1 MSDELNWLSA
11 REMTRRFANG
21 ELSPVDVLDAT
32 LAQLHAVNPALNA
45 ICLLDEPQGRRLAAE
60 SAERWRRGAPLG
72 PLDGVP
78 VAIKDTAHVA
88 GWPTRIGSHSTPT
101 APSTEDTPGVA
112 RLREAGAVFFCKT
125 TTPEF
130 GWKGITHGP
139 LTGITRNPWDISRT
153 PGGSSGGSAALVA
166 AGVVP
171 LATGGDGGGSIRIP
185 AAFSGVFGLKAS
197 YGVVP
202 NFLGPM
208 GTLAVYGGLSRDV
221 ADSALLLNV
230 LTRPDA
236 RDSFAIPYRGIDY
249 LDGLDGGVAGL
260 RIAWS
265 PDLGFPVADPAV
277 VAGMQPAIDALVKA
291 GADVQKVDLDLSGAQ
306 PALEVIWGAS
316 HAALVRDFDGA
327 QLAALDPGLL
337 RLVVAAQDISASEL
351 QAAYAEMRAL
361 SQTMHAFHQRLRSA
375 ADADHSD
382 HRFRRRHRH
391 ARRRAF
397 PAMVRLDAVDMAVQP
412 HAPACG
418 LGAVRI
424 CRGLADRLAD
434 RGADVQRAEHFSRQP
449 LRRAGL
455 RHRRAAGPCRGWRL
469 TGRRILR
476 TAMDVV
482 PGNVQHA
489 GVAEVVRCFCRRH
502 FGHRFANIIGQAVED
517 APGAREE
524 TAAPAV
530 VMLSR
535 LRERRER
542 RTPRSNGRSKRLHR
556 ARRPDRQMPRRRQGR
571 ARLR

>member
-1 MSDELNWLSA
+1 
-11 REMTRRFANG
+11 MTRRFAKG
-21 ELSPVDVLDAT
+21 ELSPVDVLEAT
-32 LAQLHAVNPALNA
+32 LAQLHRVNPALNA

-60 SAERWRRGAPLG
+60 SADRWRRGAPLG

-88 GWPTRIGSHSTPT
+88 GWPTRIGSHTTPT

-291 GADVQKVDLDLSGAQ
+291 GADVQHVALDLSGAQ

-316 HAALVRDFDGA
+316 HAALVR
-327 QLAALDPGLL
+327 
-337 RLVVAAQDISASEL
+337 
-351 QAAYAEMRAL
+351 
-361 SQTMHAFHQRLRSA
+361 
-375 ADADHSD
+375 
-382 HRFRRRHRH
+382 RFRRRATGG
-391 ARRRAF
+391 ARSRPAAAGRISAKYFRERIAGGLCRDARAEPDRCTRFISDYDLLLTPTIPITAFAAGVDTPDAARF
-397 PAMVRLDAVDMAVQP
+397 PQWFDWTPLTWPFNLTRQP
-412 HAPACG
+412 AASVPCGFVEGLPIGLQIVGPMFTEQNILRASRCVEQACATGARPG
-418 LGAVRI
+418 LGA
-424 CRGLADRLAD
+424 
-434 RGADVQRAEHFSRQP
+434 S
-449 LRRAGL
+449 GL
-455 RHRRAAGPCRGWRL
+455 RACDGGLRWR
-469 TGRRILR
+469 
-476 TAMDVV
+476 
-482 PGNVQHA
+482 
-489 GVAEVVRCFCRRH
+489 
-502 FGHRFANIIGQAVED
+502 
-517 APGAREE
+517 
-524 TAAPAV
+524 
-530 VMLSR
+530 
-535 LRERRER
+535 
-542 RTPRSNGRSKRLHR
+542 
-556 ARRPDRQMPRRRQGR
+556 
-571 ARLR
+571 

>member
-1 MSDELNWLSA
+1 MADDLNWLPA
-11 REMTRRFANG
+11 REMAQRFAKG
-21 ELSPVDVLDAT
+21 ELSPVDVLEAT
-32 LAQLHAVNPALNA
+32 LARLHTVNPVLNA

-88 GWPTRIGSHSTPT
+88 GWPMRIGSHATP
-101 APSTEDTPGVA
+101 AVPSTEDTPGVA

-139 LTGITRNPWDISRT
+139 LTGITRNPWDVSRT

-185 AAFSGVFGLKAS
+185 AAFSGVFGLKPS

-202 NFLGPM
+202 NFPGPM

-221 ADSALLLNV
+221 ADSALMLNV

-249 LDGLDGGVAGL
+249 LDGLDGGVAGM

-291 GADVQKVDLDLSGAQ
+291 GADVQSVALDLSGAQ

-337 RLVVAAQDISASEL
+337 RLVVTSPKYFRERIAGGLCRDAR
-351 QAAYAEMRAL
+351 AE
-361 SQTMHAFHQRLRSA
+361 
-375 ADADHSD
+375 
-382 HRFRRRHRH
+382 
-391 ARRRAF
+391 
-397 PAMVRLDAVDMAVQP
+397 PEDAVVS
-412 HAPACG
+412 
-418 LGAVRI
+418 
-424 CRGLADRLAD
+424 RGL
-434 RGADVQRAEHFSRQP
+434 
-449 LRRAGL
+449 
-455 RHRRAAGPCRGWRL
+455 
-469 TGRRILR
+469 
-476 TAMDVV
+476 
-482 PGNVQHA
+482 
-489 GVAEVVRCFCRRH
+489 
-502 FGHRFANIIGQAVED
+502 
-517 APGAREE
+517 
-524 TAAPAV
+524 
-530 VMLSR
+530 
-535 LRERRER
+535 
-542 RTPRSNGRSKRLHR
+542 
-556 ARRPDRQMPRRRQGR
+556 
-571 ARLR
+571 